1 MAAVYKGLQLSL
13 DRPVAIKVLLASLS
27 DKPVLREHFDR
38 ESLIIARLINPHI
51 INVIDRGLT
60 SKGMP
65 YFIMEYIDGTDLQVA
80 IRKEE
85 LDDNRK
91 LDLIIQ
97 VCKALSYAHKNGV
110 IHRDIK
116 PSNVLI
122 DREGNARV
130 LDFGIAQ
137 IFEETIHEATQ
148 TPSGLIMGT
157 LPYMSPEQQSGAQ
170 DVSALSDL
178 YSLGVM
184 AYELFTGFKPKG
196 IFQPPSELNPKI
208 PSALEEVILSCME
221 SEPEKRPASADE
233 IKDSLLKI
241 LRGAHLHST
250 QRARASQGITK
261 IEDKFALL
269 DVIKEDGHGAV
280 YLYEDKSDLDLL
292 VIKKRASTSSG
303 LTEAKLLTT
312 LRHKNILNILG
323 ASKNDRYFIIVM
335 EYLRGGNLKD
345 RLIQPLP
352 LPEVIRIM
360 REMCEGLSFA
370 HKNRIVHGNLRP
382 SNIMFTESDHIKITD
397 FGLDEHYDDQKEEAN
412 WYSREALMG
421 SPQGDIFAIG
431 TIIYQMLTGQLPV
444 WKRRRLKPSKLFES
458 NPANVQEIVINM
470 LGVDQEG
477 MDVNLDQV
485 IAQIDDLGIISDK
498 TMVLAGGAGTLS
510 NKQNDLKLGR
520 IFSLFIITNMI
531 LALSVVAYLAFTGQI
546 EIDHKT
552 LGTFL
557 ETTKEFF
564 RHFWEQAL
572 AYSEKGMEF
581 MRKVLGKTG

>member
-1 MAAVYKGLQLSL
+1 MSRTTLLAKSRNLL
-13 DRPVAIKVLLASLS
+13 IVLLI
-27 DKPVLREHFDR
+27 VF
-38 ESLIIARLINPHI
+38 II
-51 INVIDRGLT
+51 V
-60 SKGMP
+60 
-65 YFIMEYIDGTDLQVA
+65 YF
-80 IRKEE
+80 
-85 LDDNRK
+85 
-91 LDLIIQ
+91 
-97 VCKALSYAHKNGV
+97 
-110 IHRDIK
+110 
-116 PSNVLI
+116 
-122 DREGNARV
+122 
-130 LDFGIAQ
+130 
-137 IFEETIHEATQ
+137 
-148 TPSGLIMGT
+148 
-157 LPYMSPEQQSGAQ
+157 
-170 DVSALSDL
+170 
-178 YSLGVM
+178 SLG
-184 AYELFTGFKPKG
+184 F
-196 IFQPPSELNPKI
+196 
-208 PSALEEVILSCME
+208 
-221 SEPEKRPASADE
+221 
-233 IKDSLLKI
+233 I
-241 LRGAHLHST
+241 LRGIGHFLVLDEIPVHSDAIVVLNT
-250 QRARASQGITK
+250 GVEYQSRL
-261 IEDKFALL
+261 IEAADLYNKGYADHIIINGNRKMDIDRLL
-269 DVIKEDGHGAV
+269 EKKGFEPCCPW
-280 YLYEDKSDLDLL
+280 YEDRIRVLSLYNVPREQVISISAEDVYDSTSEAE
-292 VIKKRASTSSG
+292 VVGNHIKKLGINKIIIKAVGFSRVC
-303 LTEAKLLTT
+303 LVMRKL
-312 LRHKNILNILG
+312 IL
-323 ASKNDRYFIIVM
+323 AVKF
-335 EYLRGGNLKD
+335 
-345 RLIQPLP
+345 IQPLP